1 MTEIVIVFAIM
12 LAIGYTAHKNG
23 KKTGSR
29 RGFAAGPNVTAAAS
43 ESGREVVMPLVAAG

>member
-29 RGFAAGPNVTAAAS
+29 RGFAAG
-43 ESGREVVMPLVAAG
+43 RRRMKRR